1 MAIAVIGGSGR
12 NVGKTAL
19 ICSLIASTP
28 ELPWT
33 AVKIT
38 SHAYP
43 QRGPLWEETTPGQG
57 TDTARYLAAGA
68 RRAFLM
74 TTAQAELPIAPLVTV
89 FRSPAN
95 LIFESNRIID
105 IEAPDLS
112 IGVIGGL
119 PAEIKPSFASFLQ
132 RADAFAIAADRH
144 LDGLQLPRPA
154 KLFRLTDLGHI
165 SPEMLDWLRTRLIR
179 GTPQIE
185 AGPI

>member
-1 MAIAVIGGSGR
+1 
-12 NVGKTAL
+12 
-19 ICSLIASTP
+19 
-28 ELPWT
+28 
-33 AVKIT
+33 
-38 SHAYP
+38 
-43 QRGPLWEETTPGQG
+43 
-57 TDTARYLAAGA
+57 
-68 RRAFLM
+68 M

-95 LIFESNRIID
+95 LIFESNRVID

-132 RADAFAIAADRH
+132 RADAFALAADR
-144 LDGLQLPRPA
+144 LLEGLQLPRQA
-154 KLFRLTDLGHI
+154 KLFRLADLGRI